1 MAIIIVLVLL
11 WRTGAGDGTAVF
23 VVVAAPPLRE
33 AVVEYPIA
41 LPVVAVAAT
50 EVVVPATE
58 VSETRVDI
66 IEVSDTRGDM
76 VGVEARLD
84 MDW

>member
-11 WRTGAGDGTAVF
+11 WRTGPGDGTAVF
-23 VVVAAPPLRE
+23 VVVVAAPPLRE
-33 AVVEYPIA
+33 AVVEYSIA
-41 LPVVAVAAT
+41 PPVVAVAAT
-50 EVVVPATE
+50 EVVVAAT
-58 VSETRVDI
+58 
-66 IEVSDTRGDM
+66 EVSDTRGDM